1 MKPLQNF
8 RENTIVFSMIRKLI
22 EIFEVLFI
30 YWFVGSSCE
39 MDVNLVSTAPLINGI
54 LNLKTNISKY
64 TLQISLKYKRQL
76 EWQQGQGREMEKK
89 NLYIGQ
95 QG

>member
-30 YWFVGSSCE
+30 YWFVGSSSE

-54 LNLKTNISKY
+54 LNLKTDISN
-64 TLQISLKYKRQL
+64 TLYKSV
-76 EWQQGQGREMEKK
+76 WNTNGS
-89 NLYIGQ
+89 
-95 QG
+95 